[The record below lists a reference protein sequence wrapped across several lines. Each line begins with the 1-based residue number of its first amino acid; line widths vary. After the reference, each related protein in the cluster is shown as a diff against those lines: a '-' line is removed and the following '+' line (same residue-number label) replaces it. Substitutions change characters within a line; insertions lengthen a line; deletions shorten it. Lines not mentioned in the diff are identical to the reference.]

1 VTVRHNPAGEAGTDP
16 ENTGQSSSGL
26 WNDDMERLHRQA
38 VERFGARCLWNMR
51 PSKTLDGMRVVADGL
66 RAHGGMDAWR
76 LATEIREA
84 IARAAR

>member
-1 VTVRHNPAGEAGTDP
+1 
-16 ENTGQSSSGL
+16 
-26 WNDDMERLHRQA
+26 
-38 VERFGARCLWNMR
+38 MR